1 MNHTIVP
8 RTGFKPI
15 QMIVGTGQMSEC
27 FLEKKKTLT
36 PVHHSIKNAKIG
48 VTELSK
54 SIFSMSETAKENLI
68 QLRQES
74 NDTVNKNKFKN
85 IFKPNDIVF
94 VLDRY
99 NLPGNT
105 RPLKTKFYASP
116 CVVLHS
122 FYTTTLIQRI
132 TDGFRAL
139 YSNDDIK
146 KYSGAD
152 KMFSTLPPE
161 VNKVLLHEFT
171 DMLDSDFK
179 IILENDPLQI
189 PEGIQLFDTVEENVN
204 GVDNSNIFLPSSLL
218 QGKGLSPMTEMKVGP
233 PDNFVDTPDNL
244 LVDDSALPPNLDTDT
259 DDILENSVSQ
269 NVKNKENVEIIENEN
284 ISSEEEE

>member
-1 MNHTIVP
+1 
-8 RTGFKPI
+8 
-15 QMIVGTGQMSEC
+15 MIVGNGQMSEC
-27 FLEKKKTLT
+27 FLEKETLT

-48 VTELSK
+48 VAELSK
-54 SIFSMSETAKENLI
+54 DIFSMSEKAKENLI

-74 NDTVNKNKFKN
+74 NDTVNKNKIKKV
-85 IFKPNDIVF
+85 FKPNDIVF

-99 NLPGNT
+99 NLPGNA

-116 CVVLHS
+116 CVVLRS

-132 TDGFRAL
+132 ADGFRAL

-152 KMFSTLPPE
+152 TMFSTLPPE

-179 IILENDPLQI
+179 IILENDPLEI
-189 PEGIQLFDTVEENVN
+189 PESIQLFDTVEENIN
-204 GVDNSNIFLPSSLL
+204 EIDTSDIFLPSSLL
-218 QGKGLSPMTEMKVGP
+218 QGEGLSPTTEIKVGT
-233 PDNFVDTPDNL
+233 PDNFVDTPENFIVDN
-244 LVDDSALPPNLDTDT
+244 SALPLNLDTDN
-259 DDILENSVSQ
+259 IMENSASE
-269 NVKNKENVEIIENEN
+269 NAKNKENVENEN
-284 ISSEEEE
+284 ISSEEEEENEEENMVLRSGKRVRFS